1 MAEHKMPRGGHK
13 PLVVGVTGAAGSG
26 KSTVTR
32 LLATLGAQTADADA
46 MVRWAYHE
54 PGLRA
59 AIARR
64 FGDGMLNA
72 DGAVNRAALAQAV
85 FAHPRALADLE
96 MMVHPAVLN
105 QLADLIEAYRA
116 DADRAPMLALEIPLL
131 YEVGA
136 DRMVDRVLVVSAS
149 PEILKERL
157 EARGWDAERI
167 AGVDAA
173 QMPLSEKIARASD
186 AVDASGDVTQT
197 AERVTQWWEDLFNGA
212 PVTGDGSAR

>member
-1 MAEHKMPRGGHK
+1 MAEQKMQRGGHT

-32 LLATLGAQTADADA
+32 LLAALGAQTADADA
-46 MVRWAYHE
+46 MVRWAYHD
-54 PGLRA
+54 PGLRS
-59 AIARR
+59 AIGRR
-64 FGDGMLNA
+64 FGEGMLNT

-85 FAHPRALADLE
+85 FANPQALADLE

-149 PEILKERL
+149 PHVLKHRL

-173 QMPLSEKIARASD
+173 QMPLAEKIARASD
-186 AVDASGDVTQT
+186 TVDASGDVTQT
-197 AERVTQWWEDLFNGA
+197 AERVTQWWENLIGGGNPSFA
-212 PVTGDGSAR
+212 E